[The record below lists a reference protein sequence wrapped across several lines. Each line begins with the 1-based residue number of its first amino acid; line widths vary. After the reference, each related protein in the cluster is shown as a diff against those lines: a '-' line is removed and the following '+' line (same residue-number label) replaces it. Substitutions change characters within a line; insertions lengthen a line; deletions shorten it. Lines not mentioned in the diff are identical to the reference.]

1 MSNPLLSAFNNLVI
15 KFNEDL
21 ISTFPEENDFKV
33 YKRGIILL
41 NSANSKKICL
51 LFKDY
56 MKFYRQKIIEKDESF
71 FLNNN
76 YIDIVNKV
84 QSDGLESIITKLK
97 NYWNNMSSGNK
108 DKIWEYLNSLIK
120 LSELI
125 K

>member
-15 KFNEDL
+15 KFNDDL

-76 YIDIVNKV
+76 YIEIVNNVK
-84 QSDGLESIITKLK
+84 SDGLESIITKLK
-97 NYWNNMSSGNK
+97 NYWTNMSSGNK

-120 LSELI
+120 LSDLV

>member
-15 KFNEDL
+15 KFNDDL
-21 ISTFPEENDFKV
+21 ITTFPEENDFKV

-76 YIDIVNKV
+76 YTEIVNNVK
-84 QSDGLESIITKLK
+84 SDGIESIITKLK
-97 NYWNNMSSGNK
+97 NYWTNMSSGNK
-108 DKIWEYLNSLIK
+108 EKIWEYLNSLIK
-120 LSELI
+120 LSDLV

>member
-15 KFNEDL
+15 KFNDDL

-56 MKFYRQKIIEKDESF
+56 MVFYRQKITEKDESF
-71 FLNNN
+71 FLNND
-76 YIDIVNKV
+76 YTEIVNNNKSEGV
-84 QSDGLESIITKLK
+84 ESIISKLK
-97 NYWNNMSSGNK
+97 HYWNTMSIGNK
-108 DKIWEYLNSLIK
+108 NKIWEYLNSLIK
-120 LSELI
+120 LCDMVN
-125 K
+125 